1 MNVPKT
7 ITEMSLNFPKKSVEL
22 HQKFT
27 ETSLKLIL
35 EINSNLERITPLCKG
50 VLITGG

>member
-1 MNVPKT
+1 MKKRQLKSLLKT
-7 ITEMSLNFPKKSVEL
+7 GVSLEFRYINRIP
-22 HQKFT
+22 
-27 ETSLKLIL
+27 LKLIL